1 MILLEPGNRILQET
15 VGAQI
20 NWDPEEKREP
30 IDVRLC
36 DFDDV
41 SYRVIVDAKNK
52 SAMRVSMNLPCYKT
66 IEDYGGKEAI
76 DQHYSGLACETMD
89 GYDLTL
95 EINLDDCKDKEGTI
109 KSIGLMKSRLV
120 GGVFDHFL
128 SALLKGSSPSAPF
141 RFALRRDTEVFF
153 FPQADR
159 VIIVYALNFSER
171 VDKAVARVFMQEFVD
186 CRRSLGAAPPCTW
199 GADPPMEMKHFN
211 ITQNSGNLGFITFAV
226 MKSHLANNRKEQ
238 IVSVLQSFRNYLQ
251 YHIKCSKSYFHS
263 RMRAKVK
270 DLLLVLNRAKV
281 AIEGEQKQMKT
292 IAGKTFTRKA

>member
-41 SYRVIVDAKNK
+41 SYRVVVDAKAK
-52 SAMRVSMNLPCYKT
+52 SIMKVSMNLPCYKT
-66 IEDYGGKEAI
+66 IEEHGGKEAV
-76 DQHYSGLACETMD
+76 DQYYQGMTCETTEGFD
-89 GYDLTL
+89 VTL
-95 EINLDDCKDKEGTI
+95 EVNLDDCKDKEGTI
-109 KSIGLMKSRLV
+109 KRIGLMKSRVV
-120 GGVFDHFL
+120 GGVFDYFL
-128 SALLKGSSPSAPF
+128 SALVKGGSPLPPF
-141 RFALRRDTEVFF
+141 RFALRRDTEVFL
-153 FPQADR
+153 FPGPDR
-159 VIIVYALNFSER
+159 VIIVYSLDFSER

-199 GADPPMEMKHFN
+199 GADPPMEMKHFG
-211 ITQNSGNLGFITFAV
+211 ITQNTGNLGFITFAV
-226 MKSHLANNRKEQ
+226 LKTHLANNRKEQ
-238 IVSVLQSFRNYLQ
+238 IVCVLQSFRNYLQ

-263 RMRAKVK
+263 RMRARVK

-281 AIEGEQKQMKT
+281 MTEDDKKNMKT
-292 IAGKTFTRKA
+292 ISGKTFTRKN